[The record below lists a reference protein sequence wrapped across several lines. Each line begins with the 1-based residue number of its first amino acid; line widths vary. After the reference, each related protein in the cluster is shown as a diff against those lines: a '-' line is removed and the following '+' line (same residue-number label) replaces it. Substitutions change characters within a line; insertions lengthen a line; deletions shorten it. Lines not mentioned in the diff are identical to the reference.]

1 MVGFGS
7 FFIAVAAL
15 GQRLVVPFWRA
26 ERQASA
32 EFSGFLGERLSGLKD
47 IRTAGAGPY
56 AMRRFHEV
64 LRRWFRTEMM
74 ASLTSRFSVG
84 ANFGVSTA
92 GFAGA
97 IAVGAFLFLRG
108 EITIGTLYLIIHY
121 FELVVGPL
129 WAISDQV
136 EDFQRSTASTQRI
149 RELLET
155 QTTIKDGPGVNIP
168 EGPVSV
174 EFDKV
179 SFAYHAGTDVLQD
192 VSFRLESGRVL
203 GLLGRTGSGK
213 TSMSRLL
220 FRLYDPDRG
229 NVRVGDA
236 NVRDVRLADLRRR
249 VGLVTQEVQL
259 FQASVRQNLN
269 LFDNSI
275 DDRRMV
281 DVLEELGLGLWY
293 SSLPDGL
300 DSELTSAGGQ
310 LSAGEAQLIAFARVL
325 LKEPDIV
332 ILDEAWSRLDPV
344 TERRIEQAVLRL
356 LEGRTAIVIAHR
368 LATLR
373 IVDQVMIIEQGQVQ
387 EYGDRETLAAD
398 SGSRFSGLI
407 RTGLEEMLA

>member
-1 MVGFGS
+1 M
-7 FFIAVAAL
+7 
-15 GQRLVVPFWRA
+15 
-26 ERQASA
+26 
-32 EFSGFLGERLSGLKD
+32 
-47 IRTAGAGPY
+47 
-56 AMRRFHEV
+56 
-64 LRRWFRTEMM
+64 
-74 ASLTSRFSVG
+74 
-84 ANFGVSTA
+84 
-92 GFAGA
+92 
-97 IAVGAFLFLRG
+97 
-108 EITIGTLYLIIHY
+108 
-121 FELVVGPL
+121 
-129 WAISDQV
+129 
-136 EDFQRSTASTQRI
+136 
-149 RELLET
+149 ET

-373 IVDQVMIIEQGQVQ
+373 IVDQVMI
-387 EYGDRETLAAD
+387 D
-398 SGSRFSGLI
+398 SLVKTRF
-407 RTGLEEMLA
+407 EEVPAL